1 MGTNI
6 FELNDNGDFQIVGY
20 VKSDEEV
27 NKETTA
33 KIREKYSPEDEA
45 KLNRIANALP
55 KAQVPQEFVE
65 YNTYAEQCRAEGR
78 AKKQANADELATLN
92 TIEIDNGGMPQTIY
106 TR

>member
-65 YNTYAEQCRAEGR
+65 YNTYAETCRAEGR
-78 AKKQANADELATLN
+78 AKKQANADELATLDQV
-92 TIEIDNGGMPQTIY
+92 EIGEGAMKHFIF